1 MNAGKLGPAWDA
13 GRDPQ
18 ERRGPGRERSRP
30 HLPERPY
37 RTQPGGS
44 LQKFPRGLGQF
55 PLSFLAESRWGPAP
69 PVKLLR
75 SLPGP

>member
-1 MNAGKLGPAWDA
+1 MRGDSNRHGMRGGP
-13 GRDPQ
+13 RKNK
-18 ERRGPGRERSRP
+18 RGPGRERSRS
-30 HLPERPY
+30 HLSERPY

-44 LQKFPRGLGQF
+44 LRKFPRGLGQF
-55 PLSFLAESRWGPAP
+55 PLSFLAESRWGPAL